1 MQSRCAQPVNCSTMS
16 GSRAMTA
23 MLRAVC
29 MVPIAKPGPISALIF
44 PSTGHRFVT
53 SGGDQPRHILGGR
66 GIFALK
72 AAAAPAADAATPSV
86 PILEPME
93 LPTSDESDKLLWL
106 RHSVSMGFLT

>member
-72 AAAAPAADAATPSV
+72 AAAAPAAEAATPSV

-93 LPTSDESDKLLWL
+93 LPTSDDSDKLLRI